1 MSYVLLILL
10 LTHYYIR
17 CLRTELTYGAVLGV
31 GGFSAVLEIRGV
43 QLESTGTGTGQPMAE
58 DSRPDDGDEDFYMI
72 STARDHIAKRCLR
85 DGEARYAVKMLYPHQ
100 DPLTLARGMVDL
112 AIEAKYLSVLSH
124 SNIVKMR
131 GISKTDGLHPSGF
144 LILDRLYGTLGDKI
158 TEWREAKKSLSGPI
172 RGLNLGSDKKGLQE
186 FMQERL
192 IVAYDLAAAFRY
204 MHENK

>member
-1 MSYVLLILL
+1 M
-10 LTHYYIR
+10 
-17 CLRTELTYGAVLGV
+17 CTELKYGAVLGV

-43 QLESTGTGTGQPMAE
+43 QAESTGTGQPTAE
-58 DSRPDDGDEDFYMI
+58 DSRPDVVDEDFYTM

-85 DGEARYAVKMLYPHQ
+85 DGEARYAVKMLYPHE
-100 DPLTLARGMVDL
+100 DPLTLARGMIDL

-131 GISKTDGLHPSGF
+131 GVSKTDGLHPSGF

-158 TEWREAKKSLSGPI
+158 KEWREAKKDLKGPV
-172 RGLNLGSDKKGLQE
+172 RGFFGSDKKGLQE

-204 MHENK
+204 MHENR